1 MNMKL
6 SIVLALLIALVFP
19 ATAIYAWHMRTR
31 VEYYSEFKV
40 VVNGVREVD
49 LLVPVKVEDG
59 LTREEAERIAEATF
73 TKVMGEKALHRLD
86 SLKIDENIME
96 AHYTW
101 GLDESDMGHVFDMT
115 LDVTSSLISVSHC
128 R

>member
-1 MNMKL
+1 MNIKL
-6 SIVLALLIALVFP
+6 SIVLALLIAMVFP

-49 LLVPVKVEDG
+49 LIVPVKVEDG

-73 TKVMGEKALHRLD
+73 TQVMGEKALHRLD
-86 SLKIDENIME
+86 KLKIDENIME

-101 GLDESDMGHVFDMT
+101 GLDESDMGHVFDMSV
-115 LDVTSSLISVSHC
+115 DITSSLISVTHC